1 VTDAPLAGYSGT
13 PQWKKLGLKDGARV
27 AIIDAPAGWDFHL
40 DDGFPGIERVESGAA
55 DVIVGFAPAQA
66 SVLDLIDTQRE
77 RIRPAGALWIAWP
90 RKAAG
95 HPSDVTDESVR
106 AAALQ
111 VGLVDVKVAALDA
124 DWSALKLVWRRE
136 NR

>member
-1 VTDAPLAGYSGT
+1 MATPDYSST
-13 PQWKKLGLKDGARV
+13 PQWKKLGIKAGSRV
-27 AIIDAPAGWDFHL
+27 TLVEAPAGWMITSE
-40 DDGFPGIERVESGAA
+40 DDLPEFELVESGAA
-55 DVIVGFAPAQA
+55 DVIVAFAADQA
-66 SVLDLIDTQRE
+66 SVLDALETQRE

-90 RKAAG
+90 RRAAG
-95 HPSDVTDESVR
+95 HVSEVSDESVR

-111 VGLVDVKVAALDA
+111 VGLVDVKVAALDL